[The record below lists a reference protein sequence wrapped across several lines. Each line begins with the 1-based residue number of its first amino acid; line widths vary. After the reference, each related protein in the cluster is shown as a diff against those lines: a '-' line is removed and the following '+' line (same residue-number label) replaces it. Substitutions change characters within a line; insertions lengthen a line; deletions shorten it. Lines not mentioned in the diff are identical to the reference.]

1 VKALKSAESDDAKT
15 NISSAISK
23 LAGDEDG
30 CRTLILGGAFEAVSE
45 ALKSAESDDA
55 KAEISSAIRKLAFN
69 DDSRRALIAGGACE
83 AVAKKPKL

>member
-1 VKALKSAESDDAKT
+1 VKALKSAESDDAKAA
-15 NISSAISK
+15 ISSAISK
-23 LAGDEDG
+23 LAFNDDG
-30 CRTLILGGAFEAVSE
+30 RRALILGGAFEAVSE

-55 KAEISSAIRKLAFN
+55 KAKISSAIRKLAFN